1 MNRYF
6 EFYKTYK
13 QMSPAKVSS
22 IVTEFLRGKR
32 KKKHLHLQS
41 VYLQGEMSYL
51 CNYYTVGSFVS
62 IEIMTQLI

>member
-1 MNRYF
+1 
-6 EFYKTYK
+6 
-13 QMSPAKVSS
+13 MSPAKVSS